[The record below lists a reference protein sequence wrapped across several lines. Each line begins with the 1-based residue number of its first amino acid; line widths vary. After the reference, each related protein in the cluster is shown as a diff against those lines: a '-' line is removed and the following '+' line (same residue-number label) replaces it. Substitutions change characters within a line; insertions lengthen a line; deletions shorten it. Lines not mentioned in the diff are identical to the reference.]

1 MLIKRV
7 VIKKNIKFVRIDMR
21 ICGSVCAECKH
32 DDELGGFCEICR
44 DVFYITGVN
53 NYAYYIPKEEKI
65 KIEKNY
71 I

>member
-21 ICGSVCAECKH
+21 TCGSVCAKCKH
-32 DDELGGFCEICR
+32 DDELGGFCKICR

-53 NYAYYIPKEEKI
+53 DYAISYAYYIPKEEK
-65 KIEKNY
+65 
-71 I
+71 